1 MDGLI
6 GSGVHTELVAM
17 KDNFGGFRSECIEYE
32 AVEGSLFDFCHLYF
46 STNLNL
52 SFFITLIH

>member
-1 MDGLI
+1 MDGMI
-6 GSGVHTELVAM
+6 GSGMHKELVAM
-17 KDNFGGFRSECIEYE
+17 KDNFGGFRFECIEYE

-52 SFFITLIH
+52 ASLSP